1 MSDNQDSSQK
11 VLMKGYFAPGKKPTG
26 EQFSAFIDLAT
37 DASELEGVIATERL
51 PDATTDVKGA
61 VELATDAEVT
71 AGATSHVVTTAGLS
85 TALFSGGAI
94 GAGGLDASLLPDAT
108 ADVKGAVELATD
120 VEVTAGASSHVVT
133 TAGLSTALFSGGT
146 ISASGLDA
154 TLLPDAT
161 AEVKGAVELA
171 TDAEVTAGASSHVV
185 TTAGLSTALFSGGTI
200 SASGLDATLLPDATA
215 DVKGAVELATDAE
228 VTAGASSHVV
238 TTAGLSTALFSG
250 GTISASGLDATLLP
264 DATSDVKG
272 AVELATDAE
281 VTAGTSSHVVTTAGL
296 SNALFSGGAIGAG
309 GLDASLL
316 PDATADVKGVVE
328 LATDAEV
335 TAGASSH
342 VVTTA
347 GLSTA
352 LFSGGTIGAGGFD
365 ASLLPDATA
374 DVKGAVELATDAE
387 VTAGTSS
394 HVITAS
400 GLSTALFSG
409 GTVSAG
415 GLDSVLLP
423 AASNSIKGGV
433 MLASA
438 DEITNG
444 VSTNVVTTVGL
455 KAAKFD
461 ASQTFKEVVA
471 DNASDLQSKIDALT
485 EGQVLAVYQSNS

>member
-1 MSDNQDSSQK
+1 M
-11 VLMKGYFAPGKKPTG
+11 
-26 EQFSAFIDLAT
+26 
-37 DASELEGVIATERL
+37 
-51 PDATTDVKGA
+51 
-61 VELATDAEVT
+61 
-71 AGATSHVVTTAGLS
+71 
-85 TALFSGGAI
+85 
-94 GAGGLDASLLPDAT
+94 
-108 ADVKGAVELATD
+108 
-120 VEVTAGASSHVVT
+120 
-133 TAGLSTALFSGGT
+133 FSGGT

-200 SASGLDATLLPDATA
+200 SASGLDATLLPDATTEI
-215 DVKGAVELATDAE
+215 KGAVELATDAE
-228 VTAGASSHVV
+228 VSAGASSHVV

-264 DATSDVKG
+264 V
-272 AVELATDAE
+272 
-281 VTAGTSSHVVTTAGL
+281 
-296 SNALFSGGAIGAG
+296 
-309 GLDASLL
+309 
-316 PDATADVKGVVE
+316 
-328 LATDAEV
+328 
-335 TAGASSH
+335 
-342 VVTTA
+342 
-347 GLSTA
+347 
-352 LFSGGTIGAGGFD
+352 
-365 ASLLPDATA
+365 ATA

-387 VTAGTSS
+387 VTAGDTN
-394 HVITAS
+394 HVVTTS

-415 GLDSVLLP
+415 ALDSALLP

-471 DNASDLQSKIDALT
+471 DNAPDLQSKIDALT